1 MVIDYCTLNL
11 QSCMI
16 HFCVRSNTLI
26 KLMYHSFLY
35 DKCTINYGH
44 ICPQFWFCWIAEL
57 PEFIILETGQI
68 VFGKA
73 YKYYMGLKCLDGVT
87 LQSSRKNWP
96 GTALQKDIK
105 SYVCLVLKSINTW
118 PKLNIGLNMS
128 EML

>member
-1 MVIDYCTLNL
+1 MVI
-11 QSCMI
+11 QSCII

-57 PEFIILETGQI
+57 PEFIIPETGQI

-73 YKYYMGLKCLDGVT
+73 HKYYMGLKCLDGYTAVQQKKLARHGFT
-87 LQSSRKNWP
+87 KGYQILCVL
-96 GTALQKDIK
+96 GT
-105 SYVCLVLKSINTW
+105 
-118 PKLNIGLNMS
+118 
-128 EML
+128 